1 MDIFLNLMTF
11 DNSTQSYNLSGGSNT
26 SAATTPNPPP
36 TNPSKATE
44 DKTKPSPP
52 PNDAKKTN
60 PNPPTEAKKKTN
72 TNNGTPNKSQNQ
84 NQTQNQS
91 QNQEEN
97 SQNDENNMLNNT
109 EPNIASNTI
118 FKYFKELYNGF
129 ILPWIITPL
138 LVGSFTPALPFIFVM
153 SIMYALLSYI
163 MKFIRKL

>member
-1 MDIFLNLMTF
+1 
-11 DNSTQSYNLSGGSNT
+11 
-26 SAATTPNPPP
+26 
-36 TNPSKATE
+36 
-44 DKTKPSPP
+44 
-52 PNDAKKTN
+52 
-60 PNPPTEAKKKTN
+60 
-72 TNNGTPNKSQNQ
+72 
-84 NQTQNQS
+84 
-91 QNQEEN
+91 
-97 SQNDENNMLNNT
+97 MLNNT